1 VGAQDPDNPSALTR
15 EELEA
20 WVEEGVVEWWGHR
33 ADMPEV
39 YRGCHVV
46 CLPSYREGR
55 PKALLEAAAAGRC
68 IVTTD
73 VPGCRD
79 CVDPGKSGL
88 LVPPRD
94 ASALASAL
102 AVLLADP
109 ARRAAMGHS
118 ARVLAERDFGVE
130 SVVAATLALYRRCL
144 A

>member
-1 VGAQDPDNPSALTR
+1 
-15 EELEA
+15 
-20 WVEEGVVEWWGHR
+20 
-33 ADMPEV
+33 MPEV
-39 YRGCHVV
+39 YRACHVV

-79 CVDPGKSGL
+79 CVDPGTSGL

-94 ASALASAL
+94 AGALADAL
-102 AVLLADP
+102 AALIADP
-109 ARRAAMGHS
+109 ARRAAMG
-118 ARVLAERDFGVE
+118 RVGRLRAEHDFGVE
-130 SVVAATLALYRRCL
+130 AVVDATVALYRRCL